1 MGDRYK
7 TVLHGGECCKNGI
20 WVRMLEENVL
30 IFPPSSVRRG
40 VKLGNASISLW

>member
-1 MGDRYK
+1 MGDRYR
-7 TVLHGGECCKNGI
+7 TVVYGGECCKNGI

-30 IFPPSSVRRG
+30 VFPASVRRG